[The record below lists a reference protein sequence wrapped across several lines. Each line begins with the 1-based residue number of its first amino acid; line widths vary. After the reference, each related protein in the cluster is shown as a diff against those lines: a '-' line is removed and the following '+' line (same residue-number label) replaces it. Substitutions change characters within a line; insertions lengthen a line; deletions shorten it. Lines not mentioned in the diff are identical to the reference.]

1 LKTNKYDWLIVL
13 CVCALIAYA
22 FVDRLL
28 ARYGDVVKQRDTAMA
43 ALERYQISNGK
54 NIGRTRLQNF
64 PYLYENIEH
73 DTGTP
78 RKIILAV
85 GIHENLG
92 DVFSHGVKKVPD
104 TFPKYYPVEE
114 WQGRACARIATQEAF
129 AFIMSDEGMRKA
141 YFDRLGKRYCPN
153 NAVRWSTDVRR
164 LYFEMEGVVENGRTR
179 KADK

>member
-1 LKTNKYDWLIVL
+1 MVLVLGLVGYACVDKMLSKYER
-13 CVCALIAYA
+13 VC
-22 FVDRLL
+22 
-28 ARYGDVVKQRDTAMA
+28 KERDTAMS

-54 NIGRTRLQNF
+54 NIGRVRLQAF

-78 RKIILAV
+78 RKIVLAV
-85 GIHENLG
+85 GVHENLG

-104 TFPKYYPVEE
+104 TFPKYYPIEE

-129 AFIMSDEGMRKA
+129 AFILSDEGMRKA

-164 LYFEMEGVVENGRTR
+164 LYFEMEGVIENGRTR